1 VAGRVEDPSWGEVPV
16 FGERLEAEVYVVRPS
31 AYALVED
38 RRRRIAV
45 VRSVDGIFLPGGGIE
60 AGETPQ
66 QAICREALEECGL
79 VLRNGA
85 WALRA
90 VQFSFS
96 RSENA
101 HFEKR
106 SIFLES
112 TIEGADSAR
121 LQPDHEL
128 IWASAPEAGRLLSH
142 ASHSWAVERWST
154 RQGR

>member
-1 VAGRVEDPSWGEVPV
+1 VPGLVEDPSWGDVPV
-16 FGERLEAEVYVVRPS
+16 FGDRLEAQVYVVRPS

-38 RRRRIAV
+38 GRRRIAV

-60 AGETPQ
+60 PGETPED
-66 QAICREALEECGL
+66 AIRREALEECGL
-79 VLRNGA
+79 LLRPGG
-85 WALRA
+85 WTRSA

-106 SIFLES
+106 SIFLEAA
-112 TIEGADSAR
+112 IEGADSAR

-128 IWASAPEAGRLLSH
+128 IWASAPEASRLLSH
-142 ASHSWAVERWST
+142 ASHSWVVERWGS
-154 RQGR
+154 RQDR